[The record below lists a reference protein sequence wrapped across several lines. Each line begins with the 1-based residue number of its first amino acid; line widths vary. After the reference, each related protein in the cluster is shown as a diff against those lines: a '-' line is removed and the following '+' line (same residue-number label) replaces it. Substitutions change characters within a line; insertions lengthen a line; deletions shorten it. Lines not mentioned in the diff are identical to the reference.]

1 MGDARLDVLHSDGK
15 ITLVFERGP
24 DQRAMASL
32 HALLLGG
39 VIATLLYGAG
49 YAILYLEASRAA
61 MIATFFIGC
70 AAFGAWNAIDPL
82 LEPDYTTV
90 FDLAERTVTV
100 TERGWGAIVHGPV
113 PFDAVAGLNTR
124 AGYAA
129 SMRCVAIFLSLVDG
143 EEWRLGYD
151 RIWVR
156 PATTSQFRPMI
167 ARLRRELGLHG
178 EDAD

>member
-15 ITLVFERGP
+15 ISLVFERGP
-24 DQRAMASL
+24 NQRAMGTL
-32 HALLLGG
+32 NALLLGG
-39 VIATLLYGAG
+39 VITTLLYGAG

-61 MIATFFIGC
+61 MIATFFIGG

-90 FDLAERTVTV
+90 FDPAARTVTV
-100 TERGWGAIVHGPV
+100 TERGWSTIVHGPV

-129 SMRCVAIFLSLVDG
+129 SMRCLIIFLSLVDG
-143 EEWRLGYD
+143 EEWRLGYGQ
-151 RIWVR
+151 IWVR
-156 PATTSQFRPMI
+156 PAISSQFRPMI
-167 ARLRRELGLHG
+167 ARLRRELALRG
-178 EDAD
+178 EDTD